1 MRMVVTRGFAHGIA
15 SLAAAALLAACGGGG
30 GDGGTPL
37 PADPEPPPVAGPPV
51 DGPAW
56 WGFGRD
62 AQHSALG
69 EIATQPLQRLVW
81 QRAVDLAPQY
91 SSSGALL
98 AHYGSPVITRRNMV
112 LVPVKTGA
120 SGGFRVDAR
129 YGDNGTR
136 LWTLDSDYRLPPH
149 SWVPSF
155 NPVLASDTRLVIPAA
170 GGRVT
175 MRDDPDNATGTL
187 RTVAFY
193 GDAEYA
199 TAPATYDAT
208 VTINTPL
215 TADRSGNVYFGF
227 SVQGANP
234 AGLVSGIAR
243 VAPDGSGR
251 WIAASSAAADPAI
264 VKPAMNSAPA
274 LSNDGRTLYAVLNT
288 QPPASTRARGVIVA
302 LDSTTLAPVTQRP
315 LLDPATGTP
324 AWVSDNG
331 SASATVGP
339 DGDVYIG
346 VLEAGSHNRRGWLL
360 HYDAGLTQVRTP
372 ASFGWDITAS
382 IVPVSMV
389 PQYSGPSSYLLL
401 IKYNNYGGVGSGD
414 GQNRVAVVDPRQTQP
429 DPVIGSV
436 LVMREILTRLGPTAD
451 PAWPGG
457 VREWC
462 ISTAAVDPLTSSVLI
477 NNEDGRLYR
486 WHLPSNTFS
495 ESIRLNSGY
504 AQAYTPTLIGPD
516 GRVYALNN
524 AVLFS
529 IGR

>member
-1 MRMVVTRGFAHGIA
+1 MRIAVTRRPAHWIA
-15 SLAAAALLAACGGGG
+15 GLAAAALLASCGGGG
-30 GDGGTPL
+30 GSPP
-37 PADPEPPPVAGPPV
+37 PAPDPEPPPVAGDPV

-56 WGFGRD
+56 WGFGRN
-62 AQHSALG
+62 AQHTGVG
-69 EIATQPLQRLVW
+69 EIATQPLMRIVW

-98 AHYGSPVITRRNMV
+98 AHYGSPVITRHNTV

-120 SGGFRVDAR
+120 GGGFRVDAR
-129 YGDNGTR
+129 IGANGTR
-136 LWTLDSDYRLPPH
+136 LWTLDSDYLLPPH
-149 SWVPSF
+149 SWMPSF
-155 NPVLASDTRLVIPAA
+155 NPVLASDTRLVMPAA
-170 GGRVT
+170 GGRVS
-175 MRDDPDNATGTL
+175 MRDDPDAATGSV

-199 TAPATYDAT
+199 AAAATYDAT

-215 TADRSGNVYFGF
+215 TADRQGNVYFGF
-227 SVQGANP
+227 SVGGSNP
-234 AGLVSGIAR
+234 AGLSGGIAR

-251 WIAASSAAADPAI
+251 WVAASTAAADTAI

-274 LSNDGRTLYAVLNT
+274 LSSDERTLYVVLNT
-288 QPPASTRARGVIVA
+288 QPPAGTRPRGVIAA
-302 LDSTTLAPVTQRP
+302 LDGTTLAPLTRTP

-331 SASATVGP
+331 SASPTIGP

-382 IVPVSMV
+382 VVPVSML
-389 PQYSGPSSYLLL
+389 PQYGGPSSYLLAV
-401 IKYNNYGGVGSGD
+401 KYNNYGGVGSGD
-414 GQNRVAVVDPRQTQP
+414 GLNRVAIVDPRQTQP

-436 LVMREILTRLGPTAD
+436 MVMREILAMLGPTAD
-451 PAWPGG
+451 PGWPGG

-462 ISTAAVDPLTSSVLI
+462 INTAAVDPLTSSILI
-477 NNEDGRLYR
+477 NNEDGLLYR

-495 ESIRLNSGY
+495 ENIRLNSGY
-504 AQAYTPTLIGPD
+504 AQAYTPTVIAPD
-516 GRVYALNN
+516 GRVYAVNN

>member
-1 MRMVVTRGFAHGIA
+1 MRIAATRRPGRWIA

-30 GDGGTPL
+30 GGSP
-37 PADPEPPPVAGPPV
+37 PPEPEPEPPPVAGPPV

-56 WGFGRD
+56 WGFARN
-62 AQHSALG
+62 AQHTAIG
-69 EIATQPLQRLVW
+69 EITTQPLARIVW

-91 SSSGALL
+91 TSSGALL

-112 LVPVKTGA
+112 LMPVKTGA

-129 YGDNGTR
+129 YGANGTR

-149 SWVPSF
+149 SWMPSF
-155 NPVLASDTRLVIPAA
+155 NPVLASDTRLVMPAA

-175 MRDDPDNATGTL
+175 MRDDPDAATGSVH
-187 RTVAFY
+187 TVAFY

-199 TAPATYDAT
+199 GAAATYDAA

-215 TADRSGNVYFGF
+215 IADGQGNVYFGF
-227 SVQGANP
+227 SVNGANP
-234 AGLVSGIAR
+234 AGLVGGVAR

-251 WIAASSAAADPAI
+251 WVAATTAAADAAV

-274 LSNDGRTLYAVLNT
+274 LSGDERTLYVVLNT
-288 QPPASTRARGVIVA
+288 QPPSGTWPRGVIAA
-302 LDSTTLAPVTQRP
+302 LDSTTLATVARRP

-331 SASATVGP
+331 TASPTVGP

-360 HYDAGLTQVRTP
+360 HFDAGLLQERTP

-382 IVPVSMV
+382 VVPVSML
-389 PQYSGPSSYLLL
+389 PSYSGPSSYLLA
-401 IKYNNYGGVGSGD
+401 IKYNNYGGIGTGD
-414 GQNRVAVVDPRQTQP
+414 GRNRVAVVDPRQTQP
-429 DPVIGSV
+429 DPIIGSV
-436 LVMREILTRLGPTAD
+436 LVMREILTMLGPTPD

-462 ISTAAVDPLTSSVLI
+462 INTAAVDPLTSSILI
-477 NNEDGRLYR
+477 NNEDGLLYR

-516 GRVYALNN
+516 GRVYAVNN
-524 AVLFS
+524 AMMFS